1 VTVPSTA
8 DATTRGAPAPDRE
21 ARLLEAVAEKDDAAL
36 GVLYDDYGRAAYGL
50 AFRILRDEALAE
62 AAVEEAFLA
71 VWRSAGSDGPE
82 RAKPAALILGLVHR
96 RAVELMR
103 RHNRRHDR
111 AGTEELDRADER
123 SVLHEALAQ
132 LPDTERQALE
142 LAYYGGY
149 TQSELAERLGV
160 PIGTVSR
167 HIASGLARLRTV
179 RRQE

>member
-8 DATTRGAPAPDRE
+8 NATTRGVPAPDRE

-36 GVLYDDYGRAAYGL
+36 GVLYDAYGRPAYGL

-71 VWRSAGSDGPE
+71 VWRSAGSGGPE
-82 RAKPAALILGLVHR
+82 RAKPAAWILGLVHR

-103 RHNRRHDR
+103 RHNRAHRR
-111 AGTEELDRADER
+111 AGTEELERADER
-123 SVLHEALAQ
+123 SVVEDALAQ
-132 LPDTERQALE
+132 LPNTERQALE

-160 PIGTVSR
+160 PLGTVKSR
-167 HIASGLARLRTV
+167 MFSGLSRLRELV
-179 RRQE
+179 PQE